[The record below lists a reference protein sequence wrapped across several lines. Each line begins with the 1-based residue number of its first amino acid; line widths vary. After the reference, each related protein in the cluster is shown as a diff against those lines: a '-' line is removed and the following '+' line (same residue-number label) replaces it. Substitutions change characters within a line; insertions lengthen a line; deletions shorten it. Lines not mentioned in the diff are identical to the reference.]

1 VELHTETK
9 RTNQSSYLIP
19 KDINKYITSV
29 KKARMTGK
37 RSGSSSRREPSGGAA
52 KKNRRND
59 RDEEESEQG
68 NGNPM
73 VSSVQD
79 CSDDEEGSDYDQEDS
94 QGGRPNRRGE
104 EVRVRERGAARP
116 NQHGND
122 EEASLEGSR
131 VDNNDEISTN
141 STTRT
146 NTPPPTR
153 LPGRNGANIVTDNRN
168 GSIRQQG
175 APRLLHDIQ
184 LDEQNMHNWQL
195 SIREK
200 VRNEIFY
207 MKQFAKEG
215 SEYGSTF
222 QRLLC
227 NKATV
232 PVEVQARY
240 WDSRGR
246 KIARSALNEKRKT
259 IIGAMKSKFLSKFDR
274 DTIICDAEMN
284 TDKTRQLVL
293 VLLYSALQ
301 KQLRT
306 ERKNICYTTLRY

>member
-1 VELHTETK
+1 
-9 RTNQSSYLIP
+9 
-19 KDINKYITSV
+19 
-29 KKARMTGK
+29 MTGK
-37 RSGSSSRREPSGGAA
+37 RSGSSSRLEPTRGAA
-52 KKNRRND
+52 KKNRRNA
-59 RDEEESEQG
+59 RDEEEESEQG
-68 NGNPM
+68 DGNPM

-104 EVRVRERGAARP
+104 EVRVRERGAARR
-116 NQHGND
+116 NQDGND
-122 EEASLEGSR
+122 EEASQEGSR

-153 LPGRNGANIVTDNRN
+153 LPGRNNGANIVTVHRN
-168 GSIRQQG
+168 GSTRQQK
-175 APRLLHDIQ
+175 APHLLQDFQ
-184 LDEQNMHNWQL
+184 LDEQNMHNWKL
-195 SIREK
+195 SIKEK

-259 IIGAMKSKFLSKFDR
+259 IIGSMKREFLSKFDR
-274 DTIICDAEMN
+274 DTIICDSLMN
-284 TDKTRQLVL
+284 TDKTQQLVL

-306 ERKNICYTTLRY
+306 ERKNICYTTLSY